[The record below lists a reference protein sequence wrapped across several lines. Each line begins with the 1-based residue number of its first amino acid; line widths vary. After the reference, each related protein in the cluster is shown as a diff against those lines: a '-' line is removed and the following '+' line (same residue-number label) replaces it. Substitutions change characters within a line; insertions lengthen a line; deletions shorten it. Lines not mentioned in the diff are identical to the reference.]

1 MRELGYTGQM
11 PLLKQKFISKDARL
25 HVANN
30 KALIRILNQRNTDI
44 AMLERL
50 SHHLISLYL
59 FLMTAI
65 LIWHIHSSQIRIQR
79 VYRFQTMIC

>member
-11 PLLKQKFISKDARL
+11 PLLKQEFISKDARL

-44 AMLERL
+44 PVGT
-50 SHHLISLYL
+50 SVPI
-59 FLMTAI
+59 I
-65 LIWHIHSSQIRIQR
+65 
-79 VYRFQTMIC
+79 